1 MIRSFA
7 DNETERVFRTG
18 QSRRFGVVARMAAR
32 RLLAIDFAHAVEDL
46 RQPPGNRLEMLR
58 GDRDGLW
65 SNRINDQFR
74 VCFRWDGQDAWDVEI
89 VDYH

>member
-1 MIRSFA
+1 
-7 DNETERVFRTG
+7 
-18 QSRRFGVVARMAAR
+18 MAAR